1 MISVKNL
8 KKTHLLGGEEVHAL
22 DDVSLLIKE
31 HEFVAIIG
39 QSGSGKSTFM
49 NMLGCLDRPDSGEI
63 TLDGTDILKCKEK
76 ELSVI
81 RNKKIGFI
89 FQQFHL
95 LPKLSALENVELPLI
110 YQGMPTK
117 KRREKAVKALKA
129 VGLEKRMNHKP
140 NQLSGGQQ
148 QRVAIARALVGEP
161 SLILAD
167 EPTGNLDSRSGKEI
181 MMLLH
186 NLHEE
191 GNTIVLITHDNNVA
205 MEAPRQVQI
214 SDGKIIK
221 DSGGEAELRQ
231 NMKIT
236 QAIKMAFASI
246 CSTKLRS
253 FLTMLGIIIGVM
265 SVTVLVSIVQSTTNN
280 VSDTLSQLGGN
291 VISATVTSRRSN
303 KITTSD
309 LKSLEN
315 NPAIESV
322 SPIISGSSTAKAS
335 GNSSSVTLKGIT
347 EEYEDIQ
354 NISVQKGRYI
364 LDVDNDNRLQVCL
377 IGVTAAKDLFGHT
390 DVEGETIRISGR
402 NFKIIGVL
410 EEDGSSQRDSN
421 DSVIYTPFTTAQ
433 RIMQNSTI
441 SSFYVSATNE
451 GMLNMAESVVDS
463 FLLEK
468 TGDEDSYTITN
479 QSDIADSVSD
489 VTNSMTYMIGGIAGI
504 SLLVG
509 GIGIMNIMLVS
520 VTERTKE
527 IGIRKAIG
535 AKKKDILAQFMIESI
550 VLSCMGGV
558 IGIALSAAT
567 IFGMNQLM
575 SADYTISAGIS
586 LIALGFSAVLG
597 IIFGLYPAN
606 KAANLK
612 PIEALNL

>member
-8 KKTHLLGGEEVHAL
+8 KKTYLLGGEEVHAL

-95 LPKLSALENVELPLI
+95 LPKLSVLENVELPLI

-221 DSGGEAELRQ
+221 DSGGEAE
-231 NMKIT
+231 
-236 QAIKMAFASI
+236 
-246 CSTKLRS
+246 
-253 FLTMLGIIIGVM
+253 
-265 SVTVLVSIVQSTTNN
+265 
-280 VSDTLSQLGGN
+280 
-291 VISATVTSRRSN
+291 
-303 KITTSD
+303 
-309 LKSLEN
+309 
-315 NPAIESV
+315 
-322 SPIISGSSTAKAS
+322 
-335 GNSSSVTLKGIT
+335 
-347 EEYEDIQ
+347 YED
-354 NISVQKGRYI
+354 
-364 LDVDNDNRLQVCL
+364 
-377 IGVTAAKDLFGHT
+377 HT
-390 DVEGETIRISGR
+390 
-402 NFKIIGVL
+402 
-410 EEDGSSQRDSN
+410 SN
-421 DSVIYTPFTTAQ
+421 
-433 RIMQNSTI
+433 
-441 SSFYVSATNE
+441 
-451 GMLNMAESVVDS
+451 
-463 FLLEK
+463 
-468 TGDEDSYTITN
+468 
-479 QSDIADSVSD
+479 
-489 VTNSMTYMIGGIAGI
+489 
-504 SLLVG
+504 
-509 GIGIMNIMLVS
+509 
-520 VTERTKE
+520 
-527 IGIRKAIG
+527 
-535 AKKKDILAQFMIESI
+535 
-550 VLSCMGGV
+550 
-558 IGIALSAAT
+558 
-567 IFGMNQLM
+567 
-575 SADYTISAGIS
+575 
-586 LIALGFSAVLG
+586 
-597 IIFGLYPAN
+597 
-606 KAANLK
+606 
-612 PIEALNL
+612 